1 MKKEKTIRTYQR
13 KTKSGKITTVK
24 SHTAKYDAAAE
35 VAKKAARK
43 KGAGGELQA
52 KLTKMPDPKLELQQ
66 YLDELKKSRSGASS
80 DTAKTTKPAP
90 KKKLKKPVG
99 GGITGLEPRETKK
112 APAKKQT
119 KPAPKSSG
127 LSSTEFKAWY
137 HDPKSKEGRA
147 AAKKLKEQV
156 GAEKYKEL
164 NKKANDSYSSRGHIS
179 LFKSIGSD
187 STSKAAPKKPLK
199 KPVGGGITGLEPNKK
214 TTKVKSSSNS
224 SKNAA
229 SKSSDTF
236 SDLKGLHRVLK
247 YNEFKDAEPKSLT
260 GTKRNSALKI
270 LKANGYKKVADYWVP
285 PKGKGNTYTDY
296 KGSLFQT
303 DSDSKRDLYSGH
315 TFLSSSQ
322 YKTLTELGYKK
333 R

>member
-43 KGAGGELQA
+43 EGAGGELQA

-80 DTAKTTKPAP
+80 DTTKTTKPAP

-99 GGITGLEPRETKK
+99 GGITGLEPKETKK

-179 LFKSIGSD
+179 LFKSIGSG

-214 TTKVKSSSNS
+214 TTTKS
-224 SKNAA
+224 K
-229 SKSSDTF
+229 T
-236 SDLKGLHRVLK
+236 
-247 YNEFKDAEPKSLT
+247 PKLA
-260 GTKRNSALKI
+260 KKLRN
-270 LKANGYKKVADYWVP
+270 
-285 PKGKGNTYTDY
+285 
-296 KGSLFQT
+296 F
-303 DSDSKRDLYSGH
+303 
-315 TFLSSSQ
+315 
-322 YKTLTELGYKK
+322 
-333 R
+333 

>member
-1 MKKEKTIRTYQR
+1 MKKEKTIKTYQR

-43 KGAGGELQA
+43 KGAGGEL
-52 KLTKMPDPKLELQQ
+52 KTRLTKMPDPKLELQN

-80 DTAKTTKPAP
+80 DTTKTKKPAP

-99 GGITGLEPRETKK
+99 GGITGLEPKESKK
-112 APAKKQT
+112 APAKKQEKT
-119 KPAPKSSG
+119 APKSSG

-137 HDPKSKEGRA
+137 HDPKSKEGKA

-187 STSKAAPKKPLK
+187 STSKTAPKKTLK
-199 KPVGGGITGLEPNKK
+199 KPVGGGITGLEPKK
-214 TTKVKSSSNS
+214 KSTSSKATAKEKKSSWTKTSDTPLRKKGDMAVGSMNVGKRSIDLEVRPTDKGYEVSMYDRKGNIGHLANIHIKTLSDLSKHVKSEVDPKRKLT
-224 SKNAA
+224 SKLMDSGEIEYGTVRVK
-229 SKSSDTF
+229 SKK
-236 SDLKGLHRVLK
+236 LK
-247 YNEFKDAEPKSLT
+247 
-260 GTKRNSALKI
+260 
-270 LKANGYKKVADYWVP
+270 
-285 PKGKGNTYTDY
+285 
-296 KGSLFQT
+296 
-303 DSDSKRDLYSGH
+303 
-315 TFLSSSQ
+315 SQ
-322 YKTLTELGYKK
+322 EV
-333 R
+333 

>member
-52 KLTKMPDPKLELQQ
+52 KITKMPDPKLE
-66 YLDELKKSRSGASS
+66 
-80 DTAKTTKPAP
+80 P
-90 KKKLKKPVG
+90 K
-99 GGITGLEPRETKK
+99 ETKK
-112 APAKKQT
+112 VPAKKQT

-214 TTKVKSSSNS
+214 ITTKSKTPKLKDVGPLSTGKVMRSKADIPAKLAKSYATFEDIPL
-224 SKNAA
+224 KQAYDELMVA
-229 SKSSDTF
+229 SKKDYRRTVAF
-236 SDLKGLHRVLK
+236 HKGH
-247 YNEFKDAEPKSLT
+247 Y
-260 GTKRNSALKI
+260 
-270 LKANGYKKVADYWVP
+270 
-285 PKGKGNTYTDY
+285 
-296 KGSLFQT
+296 
-303 DSDSKRDLYSGH
+303 
-315 TFLSSSQ
+315 
-322 YKTLTELGYKK
+322 
-333 R
+333 

>member
-43 KGAGGELQA
+43 KGAGDELQA
-52 KLTKMPDPKLELQQ
+52 KLTKK
-66 YLDELKKSRSGASS
+66 
-80 DTAKTTKPAP
+80 
-90 KKKLKKPVG
+90 V
-99 GGITGLEPRETKK
+99 
-112 APAKKQT
+112 PAKKQT
-119 KPAPKSSG
+119 KSASKSSG

-214 TTKVKSSSNS
+214 TTTKSKTPKLKDVGPLSTGKVMQLLR
-224 SKNAA
+224 
-229 SKSSDTF
+229 T
-236 SDLKGLHRVLK
+236 
-247 YNEFKDAEPKSLT
+247 SL
-260 GTKRNSALKI
+260 
-270 LKANGYKKVADYWVP
+270 
-285 PKGKGNTYTDY
+285 
-296 KGSLFQT
+296 
-303 DSDSKRDLYSGH
+303 
-315 TFLSSSQ
+315 
-322 YKTLTELGYKK
+322 
-333 R
+333 